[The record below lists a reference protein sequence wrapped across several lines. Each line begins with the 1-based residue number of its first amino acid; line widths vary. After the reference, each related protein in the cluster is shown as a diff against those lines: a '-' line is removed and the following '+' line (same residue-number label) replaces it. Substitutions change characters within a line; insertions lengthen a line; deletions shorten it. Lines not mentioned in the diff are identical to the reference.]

1 MLFRNASPIRVA
13 LLLQVILAAAFMSI
27 AFPGTLLHAQQ
38 PVTAT
43 VTADAINP
51 EMKDKVEASRRK
63 IVTLLQ
69 RLEQPSIEDLALAQL
84 RFEAEEVAS
93 ELELAAATLE
103 SRLAQIQARLGDLGE
118 APVAGQAAEPAS
130 VTEER
135 NRLTA
140 ERAELTVII
149 DDAASLRNSA
159 TEAVGTISTLRREL
173 FARTLFKRTELSPE
187 LFDKA
192 GQEFTREMSNLG
204 NTLQSWVGFAWKFK
218 KLQLFAAIA
227 LSLGAALVF
236 LLGARRLFARVIVR
250 DPSQGEPTYIRRLS
264 LAFWTTV
271 TRTLS
276 LAAFLVSSYLFLDG
290 FNVLRRDVS
299 PIIAALFG
307 FIWFVYFIWQ
317 LADAVLSPRDPDW
330 RLVRVTDRGGQLL
343 VTAIVAMAV
352 VNGLD
357 YLLGAVSEVL
367 NSPLE
372 LTIAKSVVASLV
384 IGVILFVLSFAH
396 PIPTSARDG
405 EVAASAARGW
415 PRWLAILLR
424 LMGVLLILT
433 VAAGYAGLARF
444 VATQIVLT
452 GAVIVT
458 IYIGILSGKAVGKE
472 GAFAKTALGE
482 RLGRRFGLGD
492 VALDQVGLAAGLLV
506 YAVALLLGLPMI
518 LLTWGFQV
526 ADIEAWIYRFFT
538 RITVGNISI
547 SIVGILGGLLLFGL
561 GYLATRWIQRWID
574 SHVLARSHVDTGVRN
589 SVKTGIG
596 YLGIGIAVILGVS
609 AAGIDLSSLA
619 LVASALSVGIG
630 FGLQN
635 VVSNFVSGLI
645 LLVERPFKVGDHVV
659 TGTTEGIVKR
669 ISVRATEIETFRK
682 QSIIVPNSDLIN
694 SPVGNW
700 THRNRVQRSE
710 IPVSV
715 AYGTDPQKVMA
726 ILLEIAR
733 SVPEVLRN
741 PEPHVDFTAFGA
753 SSLDFEL
760 RFFLADY
767 SDGIPIRASVR
778 TEILK
783 RFEEEGIDIPYTRQD
798 IMILP
803 RRSYT
808 TAKDEPGTVE
818 DGAGV

>member
-1 MLFRNASPIRVA
+1 MLFRNAPLPRAAMFLQI
-13 LLLQVILAAAFMSI
+13 LLMAAAMFV
-27 AFPGTLLHAQQ
+27 AFPADGVQAQE
-38 PVTAT
+38 PAT
-43 VTADAINP
+43 GEVTADAINAQ
-51 EMKDKVEASRRK
+51 MKEKVETSRRK
-63 IVTLLQ
+63 LVTLRQ
-69 RLEQPSIEDLALAQL
+69 RLDQPSIEDLTLAEL
-84 RFEAEEVAS
+84 RLQAEEVAS
-93 ELELAAATLE
+93 EVALAATTLE
-103 SRLAQIQARLGDLGE
+103 NRLSQIQARLGDLGE
-118 APVAGQAAEPAS
+118 APAAGQPPEAAA
-130 VTEER
+130 VTDER
-135 NRLTA
+135 NRLMA

-149 DDAASLRNSA
+149 DDAANLKTNASQ
-159 TEAVGTISTLRREL
+159 AVATISTLRREL
-173 FARTLFKRTELSPE
+173 FAQMLFKRTELSPD
-187 LFDKA
+187 LFYKSGEA
-192 GQEFTREMSNLG
+192 LVREMQSLRSMVG
-204 NTLQSWVGFAWKFK
+204 NWMSFAWKFK
-218 KLQLFAAIA
+218 KLQLLVSIL
-227 LSLGAALVF
+227 LSLAAALIF
-236 LLGARRLFARVIVR
+236 LLGGRRLFARLIVR
-250 DPSQGEPTYIRRLS
+250 DTVQPTYIKRLS

-276 LAAFLVSSYLFLDG
+276 LAAFLVSSYVFLDS
-290 FNVLRRDVS
+290 FNVLRRDVA

-317 LADAVLSPRDPDW
+317 LADAVLSPRHPDW
-330 RLVRVTDRGGQLL
+330 RLVRVTDRGGKML
-343 VTAIVAMAV
+343 VSAIVVMAV

-357 YLLGAVSEVL
+357 YFLGAISEVL

-396 PIPTSARDG
+396 PIPQPIREDEVPVSSAR
-405 EVAASAARGW
+405 AW
-415 PRWLAILLR
+415 PRWLAITLR
-424 LMGVLLILT
+424 VMGAILILT
-433 VAAGYAGLARF
+433 VMAGYAGLARF
-444 VATQIVLT
+444 FATQIVLT
-452 GAVIVT
+452 GAVLVT

-472 GAFAKTALGE
+472 GAFARTALGE
-482 RLGRRFGLGD
+482 RMAKRFRLGE
-492 VALDQVGLAAGLLV
+492 VALDQIGIAAGLLV
-506 YAVALLLGLPMI
+506 YIIALFLGIPMI

-526 ADIEAWIYRFFT
+526 TDIEAWVYRFFT

-574 SHVLARSHVDTGVRN
+574 GHVLARSHVDTGVRN

-596 YLGIGIAVILGVS
+596 YLGIGIAMILGVS